1 MTAKAPSI
9 LMKKFLKKEIGNSER
24 VLDIG
29 CGDGT
34 MALYLIS
41 SLNCHIDGIDL
52 DKGKVHRANKK
63 FRKRLTKGLALCSL
77 CDSRNMD
84 KKFRKGIFD
93 AILIMHTIHHLADL
107 SDVLLKAR
115 YVLKR
120 DGKIF
125 VGEYKQDYGEKRD
138 NCPRFSNQKIKSML
152 KTAGFGGIKNHNIHK
167 NFIMITGKKGGKK

>member
-107 SDVLLKAR
+107 IFWLENLGQLSLL
-115 YVLKR
+115 
-120 DGKIF
+120 
-125 VGEYKQDYGEKRD
+125 
-138 NCPRFSNQKIKSML
+138 S
-152 KTAGFGGIKNHNIHK
+152 
-167 NFIMITGKKGGKK
+167 